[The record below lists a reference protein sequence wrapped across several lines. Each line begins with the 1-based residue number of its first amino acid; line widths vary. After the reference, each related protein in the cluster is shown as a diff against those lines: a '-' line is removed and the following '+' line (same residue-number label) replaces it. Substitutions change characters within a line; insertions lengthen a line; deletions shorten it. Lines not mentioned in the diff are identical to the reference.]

1 MDDNFDDYFTE
12 EAPDEQPVQH
22 QETEQE
28 REEREIKEATI
39 ERRGYTVKLVLTLI
53 IVAMA
58 LFLGWWIWQHYFQP
72 YRVSQE
78 KGWIMKVSN
87 EGTLFKTYE
96 GGMISEGYIEDT
108 LVAMHTDFQFSI
120 PTDSLARKAIRLQ
133 GNGQRVVVTY
143 NEYKGK
149 VLWRG
154 DSRHVVTKIEPDSD
168 LVKSNPYKV
177 EKPAQPAEQEKAEQE
192 KKK

>member
-1 MDDNFDDYFTE
+1 MDDNFNDYFTD
-12 EAPDEQPVQH
+12 EAPEEQPIQH
-22 QETEQE
+22 QETELE

-39 ERRGYTVKLVLTLI
+39 ERRGYTVKLLLALI
-53 IVAMA
+53 ILAMA

-96 GGMISEGYIEDT
+96 GEMISEGYIEDT
-108 LVAMHTDFQFSI
+108 LVAMHSDFLFSI
-120 PTDSLARKAIRLQ
+120 PTDSLAREAMRWQ
-133 GNGQRVVVTY
+133 GNGQRVVLTY

-154 DSRHVVTKIEPDSD
+154 NSRHVVTKIEADSG

-177 EKPAQPAEQEKAEQE
+177 EQPEQPAQPAKQEE
-192 KKK
+192 KK

>member
-1 MDDNFDDYFTE
+1 MDDNFDDYFTDDHVPE
-12 EAPDEQPVQH
+12 ENKANH

-39 ERRGYTVKLVLTLI
+39 ERRGNSVKLLLTLI
-53 IVAMA
+53 IIAMV
-58 LFLGWWIWQHYFQP
+58 LFLGWWVWQYYFHP

-87 EGTLFKTYE
+87 EGSIFQTYE
-96 GGMISEGYIEDT
+96 GEMITESFIEDT
-108 LVAMHTDFQFSI
+108 HVAMTSNFLFSI
-120 PTDSLARKAIRLQ
+120 PADSITREAMRYAADGK
-133 GNGQRVVVTY
+133 RVVVTY

-154 DSRHVVTKIEPDSD
+154 NTKVLVTKIEPDSN
-168 LVKSNPYKV
+168 LIKSNPYKQ
-177 EKPAQPAEQEKAEQE
+177 ESAEPAAK
-192 KKK
+192 